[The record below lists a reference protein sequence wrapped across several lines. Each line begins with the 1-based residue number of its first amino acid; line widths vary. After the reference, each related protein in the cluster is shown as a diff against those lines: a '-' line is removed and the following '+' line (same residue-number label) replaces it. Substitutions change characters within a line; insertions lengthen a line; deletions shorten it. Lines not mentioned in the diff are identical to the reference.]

1 MGFFSKVFDD
11 KDVTQTLTKGL
22 YDGIDKAVFTDEEK
36 ADMKIKT
43 AQHFLNLLKA
53 YEPFKLARRFLAL
66 TVTIPYVFVWLISA
80 GMFVWGG
87 STGDNNIVEVSKEL
101 AKWNN
106 EVLGMPVALIL
117 GFYFSG
123 GMVEGIVD
131 RFKKEK

>member
-1 MGFFSKVFDD
+1 MGFFSKLFGSDEVIKKTVDG
-11 KDVTQTLTKGL
+11 V
-22 YDGIDKAVFTDEEK
+22 YNGIDKLVYTEEEK
-36 ADMKIKT
+36 AEMRLKS
-43 AQHFLNLLKA
+43 ANYFLKLLKA
-53 YEPFKLARRFLAL
+53 YEPFKLAQRFLAL